1 LNEKWSRESPVVE
14 IATSEVRS
22 PDDVET
28 VRELILEYADW
39 LDVDLC
45 FQDFDAEMADLA
57 ATYAPPAGQLYLVRV
72 DGEPAACIGLKP
84 IAAAGEAEVKR
95 LYVRPAYRGHG
106 IARALVTRIIED
118 ARAAGYRTLRLDT
131 LAPRMPEAEAL
142 YRSFGFGLTPPYYY
156 NPYEGVVF
164 YALDL

>member
-1 LNEKWSRESPVVE
+1 
-14 IATSEVRS
+14 
-22 PDDVET
+22 
-28 VRELILEYADW
+28 
-39 LDVDLC
+39 
-45 FQDFDAEMADLA
+45 
-57 ATYAPPAGQLYLVRV
+57 VRV